1 MEKRKL
7 PIGGIQTFSEI
18 REGYDVYVDKT
29 MHIYDLASRYKAV
42 FLARPRRFG
51 KSLLCSTIESLF
63 RNEKE
68 LFEGLAISKT
78 NWKWKTHPV
87 IHLELAAE
95 DYTVNGVETL
105 VACLNQQLDKT
116 CNEYGI
122 SVDDSG
128 SISNRFARIIIELSE
143 KLEQVVVVI
152 DEYDNPLLST
162 LNQPENNARIRE
174 RLKGFYGVLKQSD
187 RYLRF
192 VFVTGVTKFAQVS
205 VFSGFNQPMDISMM
219 SDHCDICGVT
229 QEELEIFFNP
239 EIEAYAPEHGG
250 RDSYLEKLKMYYN
263 GYCFTEDKIAVYN
276 IYGILNHFN
285 ASGKFFPFWSMSGEP
300 SFLRKYMEARVGDII
315 NSESAQMEARDFGD
329 YRDDTIKLFPLLYQ
343 AGYLTISEY
352 DETTGLYTLT
362 YPNIE
367 VRQSLAKFLSN
378 SYSRAEDAITKSASI
393 KLVRSLLDG
402 KPEDFMILLK
412 SYLNKVDYSLSSKI
426 TEYYF
431 EFAVSNI
438 INMLGLKCKAEVHTA
453 NGRMD
458 VVIFAGDYLYVF
470 EFKVDKP
477 VEDALWQLEEKD
489 YAAFYSDSGKNIMEI
504 GVVFSREQRNI
515 IKWEVRGAGRR
526 GDD

>member
-7 PIGGIQTFSEI
+7 PVGGIQTFSEL
-18 REGYDVYVDKT
+18 RKEYDVYIDKT
-29 MHIYDLASRYKAV
+29 MHIYDIASRYKAV
-42 FLARPRRFG
+42 FLSRPRRFG

-68 LFEGLAISKT
+68 LFGGLAISGT
-78 NWKWKTHPV
+78 NWEWNVYPV

-95 DYTVNGVETL
+95 NYTINGVEKLDTTL
-105 VACLNQQLDKT
+105 NRQLDKT
-116 CNEYGI
+116 CDEYGM
-122 SVDDSG
+122 SVEGRG
-128 SISNRFARIIIELSE
+128 SISDRFARVIFELS
-143 KLEQVVVVI
+143 KKIGQVVVII
-152 DEYDNPLLST
+152 DEYDSPLLST
-162 LNQPENNARIRE
+162 LDQPDVNAKIRE
-174 RLKGFYGVLKQSD
+174 VLKGFYGVLKQSD

-219 SDHCDICGVT
+219 SEHCEICGVT
-229 QEELEIFFNP
+229 QAELETYFIP
-239 EIEAYAPEHGG
+239 EIEAYAPTHGG
-250 RDSYLEKLKMYYN
+250 RYSYLEKLKMYYN
-263 GYCFTEDKIAVYN
+263 GYCFTEDKISVYN

-285 ASGKFFPFWSMSGEP
+285 ASGKFFPFWNMSGEP
-300 SFLRKYMEARVGDII
+300 SFLRKYMEARAGDIV
-315 NSESAQMEARDFGD
+315 NTESALMEARDFGD

-352 DETTGLYTLT
+352 DEVTGLYKLT
-362 YPNIE
+362 YPNVE

-378 SYSRAEDAITKSASI
+378 SYSRAEDAIVQSASV
-393 KLVRSLLDG
+393 KLVKSLLDG
-402 KPEDFMILLK
+402 KPDNFMILLK

-438 INMLGLKCKAEVHTA
+438 INMLGLKCKNEVHTA

-458 VVIFAGDYLYVF
+458 AVIFTGEHIYVF

-489 YAAFYSDSGKNIMEI
+489 YAAFYSDSGKNIVEI

-515 IKWEVRGAGRR
+515 IEWEVRNTAGTL
-526 GDD
+526 